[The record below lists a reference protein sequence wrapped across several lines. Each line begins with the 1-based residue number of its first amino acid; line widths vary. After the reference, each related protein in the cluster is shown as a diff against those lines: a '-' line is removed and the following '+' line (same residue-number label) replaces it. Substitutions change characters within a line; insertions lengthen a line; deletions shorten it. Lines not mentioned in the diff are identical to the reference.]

1 MENWGAIYCVAKQ
14 NIFCQQNSITT
25 KDVELNCF
33 KMSIG
38 IIRVV
43 TGSCEKN
50 CYIVHVSIFSVLVV
64 FEAETAFSVLFK

>member
-33 KMSIG
+33 KISILFA
-38 IIRVV
+38 
-43 TGSCEKN
+43 T
-50 CYIVHVSIFSVLVV
+50 
-64 FEAETAFSVLFK
+64 FENLIEVKKIANVA